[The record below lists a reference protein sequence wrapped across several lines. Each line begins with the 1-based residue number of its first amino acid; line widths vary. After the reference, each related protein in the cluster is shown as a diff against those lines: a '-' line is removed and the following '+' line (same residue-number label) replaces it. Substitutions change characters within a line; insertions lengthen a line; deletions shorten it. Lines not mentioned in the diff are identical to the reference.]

1 MAANLAITIKAHDQ
15 ASATLNAVSE
25 KAGGLGKTFGTALK
39 VGALGAAAGIA
50 ATIPVAISAVQAASS
65 LNESVNK
72 AAVTF
77 GKAIGPVTEFAD
89 TSARK
94 FGISRRAA
102 NEYAGTLGVIL
113 QASGLSQKA
122 TAGMSVDLTKLAAD
136 LASFNNIPIDEAL
149 EKIRAGLV
157 GEAEP
162 LRTVGVL
169 LSEAAVKQK
178 AVEMGL
184 APLSAKLT
192 DAQKVQARYAIIMEQ
207 TKTAQGDFARTSDGL
222 ANRQRILSARFE
234 DLRARLG
241 QKLLPV
247 AVKFFGLLLEGA
259 DVIEARVIPKLEHLG
274 AQFRKDVQPTLEEV
288 GATLRRDVLPHV
300 IGFGKAAAT
309 VGAGVAQFLLPALD
323 TLRDAW
329 VNIGRPLA
337 ELLLPLLER
346 LGRFLLQHKEIVIA
360 VAAAILLITNPWLA
374 VVALLAIVLAKWD
387 EISQFFTQTIPA
399 SIDTVIKK
407 VQSIPIIGAIFTD
420 AMNTVK
426 AVVETA
432 FKLIVNRIQFAL
444 DSIKNL
450 VAFWKAIFTGDWRG
464 AWDAV
469 RAQAGA
475 IWKLIKGDFGALL
488 DGFVSLLSSKLGLLK
503 GVGAGIAS
511 LVAEGFRAGLVLLK
525 LAMNGLI
532 SIVEKGLNLIID
544 KWNGVQ
550 FKLPSVNIPGAGK
563 VGGQTINLP
572 DLPRITIPRLEAG
585 GEVLRTGLAVVH
597 RGERFSGVG
606 APAFAG
612 GATVVFE
619 RGAFEGAFPSFI
631 GTASPA
637 QMAQAGE
644 IIGEIIRRRLGAP

>member
-1 MAANLAITIKAHDQ
+1 MAANLAIVIKAHDQ
-15 ASATLNAVSE
+15 AGATLDSLNK
-25 KAGGLGKTFGTALK
+25 KAGGLGKTFGTVLK

-50 ATIPVAISAVQAASS
+50 ASIPVVISAVQAASS
-65 LNESVNK
+65 LNEAVNK
-72 AAVTF
+72 SAVTF
-77 GKAIGPVTEFAD
+77 GKSIGIVSEFAD

-94 FGISRRAA
+94 FGISERAA

-113 QASGLSQKA
+113 QASGLSQEA

-149 EKIRAGLV
+149 EKIRSGLV

-169 LSEAAVKQK
+169 LSEAAVQQK

-184 APLSAKLT
+184 APLGAKLT
-192 DAQKVQARYAIIMEQ
+192 DAQKVQARYAIIIEQ
-207 TKTAQGDFARTSDGL
+207 TSKAQGDFERTSDSL

-259 DVIEARVIPKLEHLG
+259 DVIEAKVIPKLEHLG
-274 AQFRKDVQPTLEEV
+274 AQFRKDVQPTLQEV
-288 GATLRRDVLPHV
+288 GATLRKDVLPHV

-309 VGAGVAQFLLPALD
+309 VGAGVAQFLLPSLD

-337 ELLLPLLER
+337 DLLLPLLER
-346 LGRFLLQHKEIVIA
+346 LGRFLLEHKEIVIA

-374 VVALLAIVLAKWD
+374 VVAVLAVVLAKWD
-387 EISQFFTQTIPA
+387 EISALFTQTIPA
-399 SIDTVIKK
+399 AIDSLIKK

-420 AMNTVK
+420 TMNTAK
-426 AVVETA
+426 AIVETV
-432 FKLIVNRIQFAL
+432 FKLIVNRIEFAL
-444 DSIKNL
+444 DSIKNA
-450 VAFWKAIFTGDWRG
+450 VAFWKAIFSGDWKG

-475 IWKLIKGDFGALL
+475 VWKLIKGDFGALL
-488 DGFVSLLSSKLGLLK
+488 DGFVALLSSKIGLLK

-511 LVAEGFRAGLVLLK
+511 LVAEGFNAGLVL
-525 LAMNGLI
+525 ARGAINGLI

-544 KWNGVQ
+544 KWNGVE

-563 VGGQTINLP
+563 IGGQTISLP
-572 DLPRITIPRLEAG
+572 DLPRISIPRLEAG

-612 GATVVFE
+612 VTINISPGGALIGTVVADGDLGDPVARQRFT
-619 RGAFEGAFPSFI
+619 RNVQRA
-631 GTASPA
+631 
-637 QMAQAGE
+637 
-644 IIGEIIRRRLGAP
+644 IREVS